1 MAENVEIKAR
11 ARIDGVEAL
20 APRAAALADQGP
32 IET

>member
-1 MAENVEIKAR
+1 MAENVEIM